1 MRTISVVAGLAVM
14 LLSSAVLAED
24 IAGAYDVK
32 YEEVSNNCASPL
44 KYPNGKIE
52 LKLKGTQVTVDI
64 DRTPLMTG
72 SAGKGKISAKS
83 KVGKTMVDGMDG
95 VFSIAGKVTPE
106 GLLAVVMVGEY
117 SAQGKALC
125 TQSWNVTGTKS
136 DKKK

>member
-1 MRTISVVAGLAVM
+1 MRTISVIAGLSV
-14 LLSSAVLAED
+14 LLVSSTVLAED

-44 KYPNGKIE
+44 RYPNGKIE
-52 LKLKGTQVTVDI
+52 LKLKGTQVTIDI

-72 SAGKGKISAKS
+72 SAAKGKISAKS
-83 KVGKTMVDGMDG
+83 KQGRTMVEGMDG

-117 SAQGKALC
+117 SAGGKALC

-136 DKKK
+136 KRAR